1 MLLCRHDWKQAFEAL
16 SPATLLRSMREA
28 HRCSQSRQGGDEAW
42 LGQGAD
48 VGPSK
53 PTRADAREG
62 FDSKEGWGSKSDS
75 MRHLRNRRGDGNMKP
90 DTA

>member
-1 MLLCRHDWKQAFEAL
+1 MLPCRHYRNQAFGAFI
-16 SPATLLRSMREA
+16 PATLLRLMREA
-28 HRCSQSRQGGDEAW
+28 HQCSQSRQGGDEAW

-62 FDSKEGWGSKSDS
+62 FDSKEG
-75 MRHLRNRRGDGNMKP
+75 
-90 DTA
+90 